1 MEKIC
6 EEEPSW
12 DGFWDRME
20 KLFPKLEN
28 DISIRDQIRKL
39 PSLPKEPTP
48 HEVEVLLMDL
58 NFLLSKMSPDA
69 MSPQEKTLTLVGK
82 IHPTAFKDLRADRK
96 NHPKCEDFHLL
107 AQLLREKAVDD
118 TLEKH
123 IYQQQKE
130 PKAFPK
136 EQKLNVVVQGDYDME
151 QGAPE
156 HQPLGKGKGKGKGL
170 GKSGRKAASKL

>member
-1 MEKIC
+1 
-6 EEEPSW
+6 
-12 DGFWDRME
+12 
-20 KLFPKLEN
+20 
-28 DISIRDQIRKL
+28 
-39 PSLPKEPTP
+39 
-48 HEVEVLLMDL
+48 
-58 NFLLSKMSPDA
+58 

-82 IHPTAFKDLRADRK
+82 IHPTAFKDLRADR
-96 NHPKCEDFHLL
+96 NNRPKCEDFHLL

-136 EQKLNVVVQGDYDME
+136 EQKLNVDME
-151 QGAPE
+151 QGVPE

-170 GKSGRKAASKL
+170 GKGRGKGKAASPVNEPEFNVKVQCKRCHRTSFYKSSCWTKEKDKR